1 MTDEGRWNLGDVII
15 DVYQVEKAR
24 VRTRVNSRFEGNFI
38 TSVSFIQRYARRYVS
53 RS

>member
-1 MTDEGRWNLGDVII
+1 MKGDGTLNLGDVII